1 MIDDA
6 LLASR
11 EIPTSLRDA
20 RAFLIRHRSRDMHG
34 RATESTGLV
43 ITPTSADADMPV
55 LTWCHGTTG
64 LGDAACPSAQPD
76 PAREFL
82 PYFTIEATQQ
92 IDYGVPGAQA
102 FLDAGWVLCA
112 TDYQGLG
119 TPGLHQYTLNRTNAR
134 DAVNIVHAAHRMGLR
149 LSNQVAAM
157 GWSQGGAAA
166 AAVAELDANDFGPL
180 ELIGVVPMSPGVP
193 DIGLT
198 LPSGTFIEALFDPTK
213 APDSH
218 LFMILAAM
226 GSTFAEFSL
235 DDMFTPLGK
244 QILAGTADTQPVHH
258 LNDTLARLHLT
269 RGPILQFDQS
279 KFDALLAAMS
289 SASAG
294 QARPRCPVLVCIDG
308 FAGGTAVPVV
318 WQQQYA
324 KQAAALGGD
333 ITTTIYPDDNHFSL
347 PASCVTDA
355 RRWLEERLTTVTS

>member
-6 LLASR
+6 LLSSR

-20 RAFLIRHRSRDMHG
+20 RAYVIRHRSQDMHG
-34 RATESTGLV
+34 RTTESTGLV
-43 ITPTSADADMPV
+43 ITPTEATADMPV

-82 PYFTIEATQQ
+82 PYFTIGATQQ
-92 IDYGVPGAQA
+92 IDCGIPGLQA
-102 FLDAGWVLCA
+102 FLDAGWVVCA

-149 LSNQVAAM
+149 LSNQVAAV

-166 AAVAELDANDFGPL
+166 AAVAELNADDFGPL
-180 ELIGVVPMSPGVP
+180 ELVGVVPMSPGVP
-193 DIGLT
+193 DIALKM
-198 LPSGTFIEALFDPTK
+198 PSGNFIEALFDPTM

-226 GSTFAEFSL
+226 GSTFAELSL

-244 QILAGTADTQPVHH
+244 EILAGTADTQPVHH

-269 RGPILQFDQS
+269 RGGIVEFDQS
-279 KFDALLAAMS
+279 KYDALLAAMS
-289 SASAG
+289 AASAG

-308 FAGGTAVPVV
+308 FAGGTAVPVP
-318 WQQQYA
+318 WQEQYV
-324 KQAAALGGD
+324 KQVTELGGD
-333 ITTTIYPDDNHFSL
+333 VTTTVYPDDDHFSL
-347 PASCVTDA
+347 PTSCVADA
-355 RRWLEERLTTVTS
+355 RRWLEDLLTAVT